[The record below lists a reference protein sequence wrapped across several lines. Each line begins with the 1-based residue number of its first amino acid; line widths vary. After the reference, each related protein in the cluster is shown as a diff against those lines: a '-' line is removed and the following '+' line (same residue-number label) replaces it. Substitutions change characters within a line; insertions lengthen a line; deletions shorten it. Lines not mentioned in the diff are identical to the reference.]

1 MPVTSREF
9 AVVEPAAAIRVV
21 WGVRSP
27 VVTRLTMWLGLADVT
42 NRNARESALALRK
55 PKTGSPI
62 LSALAVVTV
71 PATLAVASAF
81 LMSVAIATP
90 RFAWLGWVTLIPLL
104 FALRSSTPTGAAA
117 FGAVW
122 GSALFGFGA
131 FVLPTPIAPSLGSW
145 ALLTGIPALYAFAG
159 ARLTLRVGYSPL
171 LLALGW
177 IGVELA
183 LHPLGLQHGLLAG
196 TQGDGVLLHL
206 VGSYAGYALVA
217 FLVVYVN
224 AWLLTALAA
233 VPIPIPGRRL
243 VRATGERVIRLAT
256 VEIPNYWFLL
266 LRPSKPRAPP
276 RVALA

>member
-1 MPVTSREF
+1 MQA
-9 AVVEPAAAIRVV
+9 AVP
-21 WGVRSP
+21 G
-27 VVTRLTMWLGLADVT
+27 
-42 NRNARESALALRK
+42 ALAM
-55 PKTGSPI
+55 
-62 LSALAVVTV
+62 V
-71 PATLAVASAF
+71 SAF
-81 LMSVAIATP
+81 LMTVAIMSP
-90 RFAWLGWVTLIPLL
+90 RYIWLGWITLIPLL
-104 FALRSSTPTGAAA
+104 FAVRTLTPVGAAS

-131 FVLPTPIAPSLGSW
+131 FVLPTSIAPTLGSW

-159 ARLTLRVGYSPL
+159 ARMTRRVGFSPL

-196 TQGDGVLLHL
+196 TQGDGLLLHL

-224 AWLLTALAA
+224 AWLLSALAA
-233 VPIPIPGRRL
+233 VPMPGSRRRL
-243 VRATGERVIRLAT
+243 VHATGDPAIRLSFA
-256 VEIPNYWFLL
+256 EIPNYWFLL

-276 RVALA
+276 CVALA